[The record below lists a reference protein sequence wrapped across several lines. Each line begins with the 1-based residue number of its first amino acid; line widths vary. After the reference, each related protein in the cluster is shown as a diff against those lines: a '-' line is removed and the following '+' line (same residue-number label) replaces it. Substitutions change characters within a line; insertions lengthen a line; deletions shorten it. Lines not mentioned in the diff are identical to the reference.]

1 LKELLTAGPHL
12 SVSGAKKKRERRA
25 CWASGCGVGPHGPTA
40 RAGKRNRPTAW
51 GVCGPKR
58 IGEKGERERER
69 RVCPFFSNFFQI
81 HFSNIQT
88 PIKRKPCIQ
97 TMMHNHLLSLNYFSD
112 VYLFKSQFV

>member
-1 LKELLTAGPHL
+1 VLGQRAAKLGHL
-12 SVSGAKKKRERRA
+12 GRRRA
-25 CWASGCGVGPHGPTA
+25 REKKQADGLGCL
-40 RAGKRNRPTAW
+40 RAEKNR
-51 GVCGPKR
+51 R
-58 IGEKGERERER
+58 KGERGREGF
-69 RVCPFFSNFFQI
+69 VSFFSNFFQI